1 MVGVK
6 KIVGLPWFLHK
17 SVRGVRLRK
26 QGGSKWFVKRIAK
39 NSNI

>member
-17 SVRGVRLRK
+17 SIRAFRDVRLRK
-26 QGGSKWFVKRIAK
+26 QSGSKLVR
-39 NSNI
+39 